1 MDWLTREQID
11 QVIENLAAAD
21 LIDASGDGKTSA
33 QVAAA
38 AFDSAAKRMNLSN
51 GTRATEHLKLAD
63 LSYMAD
69 ALGEAVNIDSPKSEE
84 SSGQPGSPDLG
95 V

>member
-11 QVIENLAAAD
+11 QVIEHLAAAD
-21 LIDASGDGKTSA
+21 LIDASGEGKTSA

-38 AFDSAAKRMNLSN
+38 AFDSAAKRMKLSN

-69 ALGEAVNIDSPKSEE
+69 ALGEAVNIDGPLSEG
-84 SSGQPGSPDLG
+84 SSEQPGSVEPG